1 MMKAMKVFLQV
12 EFLKKLNNLDFQDLE
27 DKLCQQ
33 GKRDSEK
40 LIEQTIEK
48 EAFEIQGDKIDFEE

>member
-27 DKLCQQ
+27 DKLCQ
-33 GKRDSEK
+33 
-40 LIEQTIEK
+40 
-48 EAFEIQGDKIDFEE
+48 